1 MMSTNNV
8 LSPANGAPII
18 VPSQDM
24 VLGLYYVTMERKGM
38 VGEGMA
44 FADIDEV
51 EHALAAGAVHLH
63 AKIKAR
69 SSRSTSEG
77 NDRLEAV
84 RHHAGPPAAWATC
97 CR

>member
-38 VGEGMA
+38 KGEGMA

-69 SSRSTSEG
+69 LRQVDETG
-77 NDRLEAV
+77 NIVWKRFDTTPGRL
-84 RHHAGPPAAWATC
+84 RLGNL